1 MLIKI
6 NNIIFVQNSVK
17 NFLFNLI
24 ILNESII
31 LSIIEKRNKISILI
45 NIKIEFSNIK

>member
-6 NNIIFVQNSVK
+6 NNIIFVQNGVKK

-24 ILNESII
+24 ILNKSII

-45 NIKIEFSNIK
+45 NIKIEFF